1 MKKIYDS
8 KSLQHLSVEKL
19 KQEYAHAIYCHYEFG
34 GIYKDYLTT
43 IRQALEA
50 KNEPNISFVIEFEEL
65 RKRPRTTPQERW
77 KVLWRGARLK
87 NQTEILDP
95 FFIEHRHINGVHLV
109 VMGSPLVVEQGKRT
123 APAWGQSRTSFYY
136 MLEHLIERKYKRK
149 ARWILELRK
158 SLREMGAEGFKLP

>member
-1 MKKIYDS
+1 MKKIYDA
-8 KSLQHLSVEKL
+8 KSLQELPLKDL

-34 GIYKDYLTT
+34 GIYKDYLKQ
-43 IRQALEA
+43 IVQALEA

-65 RKRPRTTPQERW
+65 RKRPMMTARERW
-77 KVLWRGARLK
+77 KVLWRKARLK

-95 FFIEHRHINGVHLV
+95 FFIDHRHINGVHVV
-109 VMGSPLVVEQGKRT
+109 VMGGPLVVEQGKRT

-136 MLEHLIERKYKRK
+136 MLEHLIEQRYKRK

-158 SLREMGAEGFKLP
+158 CLRQMGAEGFKLP